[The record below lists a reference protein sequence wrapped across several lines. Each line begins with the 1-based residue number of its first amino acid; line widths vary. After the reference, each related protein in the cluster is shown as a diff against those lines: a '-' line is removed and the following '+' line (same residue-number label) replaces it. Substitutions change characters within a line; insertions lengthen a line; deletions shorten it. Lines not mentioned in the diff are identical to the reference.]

1 MAKNRPTF
9 SELVVVL
16 QTSRD
21 EAVGKRTAA
30 LVAQATNAKDATEAR
45 AALERKEK
53 ENLLLEKAA
62 LDEWHGCGNLG

>member
-21 EAVGKRTAA
+21 ESVGKRTSA
-30 LVAQATNAKDATEAR
+30 LVAQATKAKDATEAR

-62 LDEWHGCGNLG
+62 R